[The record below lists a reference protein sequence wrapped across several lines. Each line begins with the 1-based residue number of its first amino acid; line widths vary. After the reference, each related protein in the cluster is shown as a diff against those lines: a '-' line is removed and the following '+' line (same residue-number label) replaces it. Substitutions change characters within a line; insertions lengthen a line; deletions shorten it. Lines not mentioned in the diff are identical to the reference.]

1 MGSRAH
7 TAKIAAGT
15 ADVAHHVRLDL
26 TVRTTSWPLALHL
39 VLNAK
44 QPPWLFFNSWGGYF
58 TMESGGVLLSH

>member
-1 MGSRAH
+1 M
-7 TAKIAAGT
+7 
-15 ADVAHHVRLDL
+15 L
-26 TVRTTSWPLALHL
+26 PLSGIPAPCGPCLSLNLNDSKLL